1 MSLPTALTKTNPRN
15 IATGP
20 WMVVFLLCIVGALNY
35 LDRTMIT
42 TMRSSIVSDMPMS
55 DTQFGLLTSAFLWI
69 YGVLS
74 PFAGWLADRFSRS
87 RVIIC
92 SLLVWSLVT
101 FLTSY
106 ARTFEQLL
114 ATRIFMGISEACYI
128 PAALALISDYHSNKT
143 RSLAT
148 GIHIAG
154 IYVGGSLGFV
164 GGLISENHHWG
175 YAFHVFGLI
184 GIVYGLILFF
194 VLKDAPA
201 RQQLKQEDLAGLSFR
216 MAAKNL
222 FTSRLYIRMLFF
234 WGLMGIVGWMV
245 MGWLPTYYK
254 EHFQLSQSL
263 AGLYAT
269 GYLYPASIA
278 GLIFGGFIADR
289 WSRRNDGARILVPM
303 IGLFVASPCIFLAS
317 DTTILPLAIFFFVVY
332 AFTYVFTDANLMPIL
347 CFVTDQRYRATG
359 YGILNMFATIIGGLG
374 IFAGGYLRDANVNLS
389 FVFKSAAIILM
400 ICAVILYGIYLL
412 NKKRILNSKV

>member
-1 MSLPTALTKTNPRN
+1 MSLPTTITKTNTRN
-15 IATGP
+15 ITAGP

-69 YGVLS
+69 YGILS

-87 RVIIC
+87 RVIIL

-143 RSLAT
+143 RSFAT

-154 IYVGGSLGFV
+154 IYVGGSLGFI
-164 GGLISENHHWG
+164 GGWISENHHWG
-175 YAFHVFGLI
+175 YAFHVFGLV
-184 GIVYGLILFF
+184 GIAYASILFF
-194 VLKDAPA
+194 LLKDAPA
-201 RQQLKQEDLAGLSFR
+201 RQVLKQEHLSAVSFGA
-216 MAAKNL
+216 AAKNL
-222 FTSRLYIRMLFF
+222 FASTVYIRMLFF

-254 EHFQLSQSL
+254 EHFRLRQGL

-278 GLIFGGFIADR
+278 GLIIGGFIADR
-289 WSRRNDGARILVPM
+289 WARRNSNARILVPM
-303 IGLFVASPCIFLAS
+303 IGLLVASPCIFLAS
-317 DTTILPLAIFFFVVY
+317 DTSVLPLAIFFFIVY

-347 CFVTDQRYRATG
+347 CMVSDQRYRATG

-374 IFAGGYLRDANVNLS
+374 LFGGGYLRDAHVNLS
-389 FVFKSAAIILM
+389 LVFKSAAIILL
-400 ICAVILYGIYLL
+400 ICAGILYSIFLL
-412 NKKRILNSKV
+412 NKNRISEQ